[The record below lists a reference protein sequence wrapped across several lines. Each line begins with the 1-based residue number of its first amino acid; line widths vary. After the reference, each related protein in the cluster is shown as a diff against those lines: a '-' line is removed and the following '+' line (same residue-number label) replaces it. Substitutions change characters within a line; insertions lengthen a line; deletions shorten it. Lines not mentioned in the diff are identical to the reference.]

1 MATINSAAFAITAN
15 LPGNKVKAEVTC
27 KLTFTLF
34 EKLMMANGVKFR
46 LNCQLWGDDGG
57 VIPILNINQ
66 DDSLYN
72 YPAKF
77 YPDATPALSE
87 TYVFSATFNSGTLN
101 EDSMPLIAL
110 QDEVYALVT
119 LKNLETG
126 VSWKKRSN
134 TINAY
139 F

>member
-27 KLTFTLF
+27 KLTFTQF

-57 VIPILNINQ
+57 TILGFNV

-77 YPDATPALSE
+77 YPDSTPTLSE
-87 TYVFSATFNSGTLN
+87 TYVFSATFASGVLN
-101 EDSMPLIAL
+101 EDSIPLIAL
-110 QDEVYALVT
+110 EDEVYAMVS

-126 VSWKKRSN
+126 ASWKKRSN
-134 TINAY
+134 TIVHY